1 MGTVDDI
8 LRAKGRNVW
17 SISPDSMVLA
27 AIGMMAEKEIGAL
40 VVMDGEK
47 LAGIV
52 TERDYARKVVLS
64 GRSSKDTPVKDV
76 MTTRVLCTRPEQ
88 TVNECMALMTDK
100 RARHLP
106 VLDHE
111 RVVGIVSIGDL
122 VKAVINEQ
130 KFVIEQLQQYI
141 VG

>member
-8 LRAKGRNVW
+8 LRAKGRDVW

-27 AIGMMAEKEIGAL
+27 AIRMMAEKEIGAL

-52 TERDYARKVVLS
+52 TERDYARKVVLA

-111 RVVGIVSIGDL
+111 RVAGIVSIGDL